1 MKKALIILTL
11 IIFDFHIKTFAQ
23 TGETI
28 RNFNSQ
34 ININKDGT
42 IDVTEQIKYNFS
54 TNQKHGIYR
63 NIPIIKTNQE
73 GKRFKLTIDN
83 ISVTDQNKIPYTVS
97 VENSGDYKK
106 IKIGDANKYVTG
118 LKDYY
123 ISYKV
128 SGAITYFSDHDE
140 LYWNITGNEWDIP
153 IESVLSTVYL
163 SDVTDQDNITT
174 TCFTGLKGESKRDC
188 EIKNAGAN
196 TNFSTLTSLSPKEGI
211 TIVYGFPKGKISVLE
226 PKKDNSNII
235 SSIIFSIIGLVYLY
249 WTLVYPI
256 RIFIKWYKDRRHTKK
271 EQRIVTAWF
280 SSPKTLDKRTMRPVE
295 VGALIDKSVDHRDF
309 TATII
314 DLAERGYLK
323 IINLDKK
330 DKFSFQK
337 KKDFLG
343 DKNLVSFE
351 KDAMQILFGSSDET
365 SLDKLKSSLTLP
377 KRIEDFKKGVMKCLT
392 LENKLFEEDPYKV
405 STFYSII
412 SVFAF
417 ITFSFPLAI
426 IALLFGRKSA
436 KRSDLGIEKYSEAYS
451 LRNFLI
457 SQNEQLNFQAQNQM
471 FFEKLLPYATAFG
484 VEKIWAKRFADLKL
498 KPTDWYEGNLN
509 NVTSYILI
517 SSALNSSVTHA
528 VSSSSSS
535 SGFSSG
541 FSGGSSGGGG
551 GGGGGG
557 SW

>member
-1 MKKALIILTL
+1 MKKAFLVILIFLLSFIY
-11 IIFDFHIKTFAQ
+11 KVSAQ
-23 TGETI
+23 STESI
-28 RNFNSQ
+28 QSFNSY

-42 IDVTEQIKYNFS
+42 IDVTEQIKYNFG

-73 GKRFKLTIDN
+73 GKRFKLSIEN
-83 ISVTDQNKIPYTVS
+83 ISATDQNKIPYTVS
-97 VENSGDYKK
+97 VESSGDYKK
-106 IKIGDANKYVTG
+106 IKIGDANKFVTG

-123 ISYKV
+123 ISYKI

-140 LYWNITGNEWDIP
+140 LYWNVTGNEWDVP
-153 IESVLSTVYL
+153 IESALSTVYL
-163 SDVTDQDNITT
+163 AGGSDADKITT

-226 PKKDNSNII
+226 PKKDNSGII
-235 SSIIFSIIGLVYLY
+235 SLIIFSIIGLVYLY

-295 VGALIDKSVDHRDF
+295 VGALIDKSVDHQDF

-323 IINLDKK
+323 ITSLDKE

-337 KKDFLG
+337 KKDFLD

-351 KDAMQILFGSSDET
+351 KEAMEILFGTSDET
-365 SLDKLKSSLTLP
+365 TLDELKSSLTLP
-377 KRIEDFKKGVMKCLT
+377 KKIEDFKKGVMRCLT

-405 STFYSII
+405 SMFYSII

-417 ITFSFPLAI
+417 ITLSFPLAI

-436 KRSDLGIEKYSEAYS
+436 RRSDLGIEKYSEAYS

-457 SQNEQLNFQAQNQM
+457 SQDEQLNFQAQNQM

-517 SSALNSSVTHA
+517 SSALNSSVAHT

-551 GGGGGG
+551 GGGG